1 MLDVFDRLNLWHD
14 ITGWRVKRLE
24 ATALP
29 FGIVIQAHWSGRC
42 SLSTSQIE
50 RLTMPLGDLIVED
63 YQALTLK
70 LAQPSQV
77 GSYEDAIKGFCTR
90 TLEHYRDN
98 HRYLERA
105 VAMFDRVHLV
115 RPYLTTPICKKETV
129 RHEATDASLTC
140 RHCAALALRWET
152 LDEELPFAVP
162 KLRKDE
168 ILLATRVS
176 TK

>member
-1 MLDVFDRLNLWHD
+1 MLDVFDPLSLWRD
-14 ITGWRVKRLE
+14 FTGLRIQRLE

-42 SLSTSQIE
+42 SLSTSRIE
-50 RLTMPLGDLIVED
+50 RLTEPLGDLIVED
-63 YQALTLK
+63 YSSLTLK
-70 LAQPSQV
+70 LAQPSQT
-77 GSYEDAIKGFCTR
+77 GSYEEAIKGFCDR
-90 TLEHYRDN
+90 TIKHYRDN

-105 VAMFDRVHLV
+105 VARFDRVHLV
-115 RPYLTTPICKKETV
+115 RPYSTTPICKKETV

-168 ILLATRVS
+168 ILLATSVAP
-176 TK
+176 K